1 MCLLA
6 KKLDRVPSSVERKTV
21 VDIVDKMYVQMR
33 QEQPGPESLGTTT
46 QLPQSLRL
54 CDGNLVSHI
63 TVITELRLL
72 DCIQN
77 PTSAAAQDRSKAN
90 GKAYDRCCDERAA
103 HSEGGAGW
111 VQGRVSLP

>member
-1 MCLLA
+1 MRKLSTHVAMCLLA

-90 GKAYDRCCDERAA
+90 
-103 HSEGGAGW
+103 
-111 VQGRVSLP
+111 